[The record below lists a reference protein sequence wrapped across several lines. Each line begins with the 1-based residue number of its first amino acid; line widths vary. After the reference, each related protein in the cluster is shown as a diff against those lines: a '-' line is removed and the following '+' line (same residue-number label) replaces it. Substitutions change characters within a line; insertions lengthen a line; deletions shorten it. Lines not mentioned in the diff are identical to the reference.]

1 MEPSGAGLPR
11 PGTLQHTVTLGVF
24 RLQQVSFKFLFLT
37 LLLIIT
43 PCLCVQGL
51 NQLAAKLSQPESLL
65 ADAASLVT
73 GQPAAQDK
81 LGVAA
86 ASNPV
91 SVVMDKTAKM
101 GQIT

>member
-1 MEPSGAGLPR
+1 M
-11 PGTLQHTVTLGVF
+11 
-24 RLQQVSFKFLFLT
+24 
-37 LLLIIT
+37 
-43 PCLCVQGL
+43 

-91 SVVMDKTAKM
+91 SVVMSTSNFTYFTNKTIERGKN
-101 GQIT
+101 I